1 MNKLQSAME
10 YAKAGYSVLP
20 MNGKQPLI
28 KFKNHPPL
36 TIDQIKNYW
45 SRWTD
50 ANVALRTV
58 DFFVVDIDTKQG
70 HHADGISS
78 AKQLVKDGY
87 LTPTLEQHTASGGR
101 QLFYKKPQGV
111 ELKQVIGIRRGIDI
125 KAQINNYVLVPPSTT
140 SKGAYQWIDNG
151 ERMQA
156 PPKKLIDLI
165 QSSAKGKTQRTPV
178 FTSFNPNKKWTGI
191 VLDNIV
197 TGAPEGQRNDFMTR
211 LCGQMV
217 HAGADDNTVWQLMQF
232 ANTYNTPPLG
242 TNELEKILTSIIRE
256 ELNKV

>member
-1 MNKLQSAME
+1 MNKLQSAIK
-10 YAKAGYSVLP
+10 YANSGYSVLP
-20 MNGKQPLI
+20 MNGKRPLI

-36 TIDQIKNYW
+36 SADQIKHYW
-45 SRWTD
+45 NKWPN

-58 DFFVVDIDTKQG
+58 DFFVVDIDTKNG
-70 HHADGISS
+70 HHSDGISS

-87 LTPTLEQHTASGGR
+87 LTPTLEQRTASGGR
-101 QLFYKKPQGV
+101 QLFYKKPKGV
-111 ELKQVIGIRRGIDI
+111 ELKQAIGLRQGIDI
-125 KAQINNYVLVPPSTT
+125 KARINNYVLVPPSTT
-140 SKGAYQWIDNG
+140 SKGAYEWIDNG
-151 ERMQA
+151 KRMQE
-156 PPKKLIDLI
+156 PNQRLVELI

>member
-1 MNKLQSAME
+1 MNKLNSAIA
-10 YAKAGYSVLP
+10 YAKHGYYVLP
-20 MNGKQPLI
+20 MHGKQPLI
-28 KFKNHPPL
+28 KFANHPPL
-36 TIDQIKNYW
+36 TVDQIKHYW
-45 SRWTD
+45 SKWTD

-58 DFFVVDIDTKQG
+58 SFFVVDIDTKQG

-87 LTPTLEQHTASGGR
+87 LTPTLEQRTASGGR

-165 QSSAKGKTQRTPV
+165 QSSAKKATIKHPN
-178 FTSFNPNKKWTGI
+178 FEYNPNKKWTGI
-191 VLDNIV
+191 VLDNLV
-197 TGAPEGQRNDFMTR
+197 AGAPEGQRNDYMTR

>member
-1 MNKLQSAME
+1 MNKLQSAIK
-10 YAKAGYSVLP
+10 YANSGYSVLP
-20 MNGKQPLI
+20 MNGKRPLI

-36 TIDQIKNYW
+36 SADQIKHYW

-87 LTPTLEQHTASGGR
+87 LTPTLEQRTASGGR

-111 ELKQVIGIRRGIDI
+111 ELKQVIGLRTGIDI
-125 KAQINNYVLVPPSTT
+125 KARINNYVLVPPSTT

-151 ERMQA
+151 EWMQA

-165 QSSAKGKTQRTPV
+165 QSSAKKATIKHPN
-178 FTSFNPNKKWTGI
+178 FEYNPNKKWTGI
-191 VLDNIV
+191 VLDNLV
-197 TGAPEGQRNDFMTR
+197 TGAPEGQRNDYMTR

-256 ELNKV
+256 ELNKN